1 MNNILIVGLGNM
13 GLAHLKSFLVKK
25 KFYNLFLLDSDR
37 RIIKKLQNSFSTD
50 KKILIYKNYPKG
62 FKFHLAIIST
72 KSKDRLKAITKI
84 IKYNEINYLL
94 LEKFLFN
101 KISDYKKFE
110 KLNKY
115 KANKTFVNIW
125 SKQFLK
131 LIKLKKSQKVFFI
144 KVELPEYKLLTNLIH
159 FYEIFRIL
167 TNDKIRVNLDFF
179 KLKKIKKNYYDG
191 TGKIILNNVTG
202 SKMEI
207 LSKKKGNNFSF
218 NYRSVYLKK
227 NIKVSGGKIFLRE
240 KNRKK
245 ILDFPL
251 ASRVTEKIYQKIISK
266 KNTIL
271 PNYSQTKISSQKIIN
286 SLNKRYQKK
295 ISIY

>member
-159 FYEIFRIL
+159 LFTDNFCIF
-167 TNDKIRVNLDFF
+167 
-179 KLKKIKKNYYDG
+179 
-191 TGKIILNNVTG
+191 
-202 SKMEI
+202 
-207 LSKKKGNNFSF
+207 
-218 NYRSVYLKK
+218 
-227 NIKVSGGKIFLRE
+227 
-240 KNRKK
+240 
-245 ILDFPL
+245 
-251 ASRVTEKIYQKIISK
+251 
-266 KNTIL
+266 
-271 PNYSQTKISSQKIIN
+271 
-286 SLNKRYQKK
+286 
-295 ISIY
+295 